1 MVNSNEKI
9 RIMHLNSYIGYDG
22 PSRGILGQIK
32 YMNRNRFQPV
42 ICEIK
47 STRHREL
54 IKVIEDMG
62 CEHVSLCR
70 NKFYDLYIILKLVL
84 LLKKQKIDVL
94 NTHNA
99 IACWYGNIAAKI
111 ANIPVVFTL
120 RNNQRENYK
129 LLLKK
134 RYQSQIAI
142 MLDRFT
148 MRVADK
154 IVAVSQRLEKFY
166 IENEGIPKGKII
178 TINNAIDLETIEQFK
193 KNYDRETFRAGM
205 GIGGDITVIGIVGDL
220 VERKG
225 HACLIEAARIILK
238 TNDKVVFLIVG
249 DGPLKADLIKKIND
263 YSISDNFVF
272 TGHVKNVFHHAAAM
286 DIFVLPSFA
295 EGISRALMESMAM
308 GLPSVCSR
316 IDGNL
321 EAVNDGE
328 TGFIFPVNDH
338 ESLADKLLSLI
349 RNERLRKETGEKAR
363 VKAKEKF
370 DMRKLARAYEELY
383 MELINEYSNSNN

>member
-1 MVNSNEKI
+1 MRKSEKI

-47 STRHREL
+47 STRHWEL
-54 IKVIEDMG
+54 IKVIEDIG
-62 CEHVSLCR
+62 CEHVSLGR
-70 NKFYDLYIILKLVL
+70 NKFYDLSIILKLVL

-134 RYQSQIAI
+134 RYQFQIAI

-166 IENEGIPKGKII
+166 IENEGIPKEKII
-178 TINNAIDLETIEQFK
+178 TIDNAIDLETIEQFK
-193 KNYDRETFRAGM
+193 KNYDRENFRTGM
-205 GIGGDITVIGIVGDL
+205 GIGRDIIVIGIVGDL

-249 DGPLKADLIKKIND
+249 EGPLKENLIEKINN
-263 YSISDNFVF
+263 YFILNHFIF
-272 TGHVKNVFHHAAAM
+272 TGHVKNVFHYVAAM

-308 GLPSVCSR
+308 GMPAVCSN

-321 EAVNDGE
+321 EAVVDGE
-328 TGFIFPVNDH
+328 TGFIFPVNNHDA
-338 ESLADKLLSLI
+338 LADKLLFLI
-349 RNERLRKETGEKAR
+349 RNEEVRKEMGGRARAR
-363 VKAKEKF
+363 VKEKF
-370 DMRKLARAYEELY
+370 DMRNLTRKYEELY
-383 MELINEYSNSNN
+383 TELIK